1 MKLILMHRTFL
12 LLDRKKM
19 EKVMSIPQHKKIL
32 KYFNEE
38 YYLIIEDE
46 NVLL

>member
-12 LLDRKKM
+12 LLDKEKM
-19 EKVMSIPQHKKIL
+19 ERVMSISQDKKVL

-46 NVLL
+46 NVSL

>member
-12 LLDRKKM
+12 LLKKEKM
-19 EKVMSIPQHKKIL
+19 EKVMNIHQDKKVL
-32 KYFNEE
+32 KYLNNE
-38 YYLIIEDE
+38 YYLIIKDE

>member
-12 LLDRKKM
+12 LLGKEKIK
-19 EKVMSIPQHKKIL
+19 KVMNIPQDKKVL

-38 YYLIIEDE
+38 YYLVIKDE
-46 NVLL
+46 NVSL

>member
-19 EKVMSIPQHKKIL
+19 EKVMSIPQDKKIL
-32 KYFNEE
+32 KYINEE